1 MILFIAS
8 KPIEKQEET
17 EMSQT
22 SWSTSGY
29 GVDEDIVQKI
39 NTENAWAKFIE
50 FYENTDKPVL
60 DEITHTYFNIP
71 KAQIPKVTD
80 WDDED
85 KDTVMQYF
93 YEKKNSLCIPFG
105 TMAVLADLVA
115 RNLNIPFDAMV
126 IDSNESGNMIIA
138 VPEFHPWEVPSSIK
152 NASEEKYKI
161 AFIDA
166 LDTLSVQVEKDDIDK
181 KAIENWG

>member
-1 MILFIAS
+1 
-8 KPIEKQEET
+8 
-17 EMSQT
+17 MSQT

-29 GVDEDIVQKI
+29 GVDEDIIERI
-39 NTENAWAKFIE
+39 NTEKAWAKFIE
-50 FYENTDKPVL
+50 FYEHTDKPVL
-60 DEITHTYFNIP
+60 DEIIHTHFYIPNIP
-71 KAQIPKVTD
+71 KAKIPKVTD

-85 KDTVMQYF
+85 KETVMQYF
-93 YEKKNSLCIPFG
+93 YEKKNSLYIPFG

-115 RNLNIPFDAMV
+115 RNLNIPFDNMV

-161 AFIDA
+161 AFMDA
-166 LDTLSVQVEKDDIDK
+166 LDTLHVQVEKDDIDK
-181 KAIENWG
+181 KAIESWG